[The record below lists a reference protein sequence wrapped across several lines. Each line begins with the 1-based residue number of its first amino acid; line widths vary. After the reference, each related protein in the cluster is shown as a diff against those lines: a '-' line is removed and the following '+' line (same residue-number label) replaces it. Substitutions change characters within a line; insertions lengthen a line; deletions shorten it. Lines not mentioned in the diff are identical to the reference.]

1 MQRSSY
7 VFSGGLHVGIV
18 LLAVYGLPFYEF
30 ERPADPPVIL
40 AELAPIAEQSNVPKV
55 QPRPVEAKAEPKQ
68 EPEPPKPEVK
78 PEPPKPMPAAAP
90 PPPPPPPPAPPKPA
104 EAAKPAPPPPEPVP
118 APKPV
123 PKVEKAEAA
132 PPKPEPPKPVE
143 KPAPPKQQT
152 QQQAKPQPKAPDFTD
167 VAALVNRLQ
176 KTPPAPT
183 PSQPAPQVASRAPA
197 SPAPRAEGPSNPNL
211 PLSISEKDFIASQI
225 YDKWNLDCGRRD
237 AREHVVRIQF
247 MLNPDGTLK
256 TQPEVL
262 DAVKL
267 YTQENY
273 RASAEAA
280 RRAVH
285 KAVPFK
291 FPPNTD
297 VGKFTQEIILNFD
310 PRQQCNS

>member
-1 MQRSSY
+1 MQRNSY
-7 VFSGGLHVGIV
+7 VFSAGLHAGIV
-18 LLAVYGLPFYEF
+18 LFAVFGLPFYEP
-30 ERPADPPVIL
+30 ERPAEPPVIL

-55 QPRPVEAKAEPKQ
+55 QPRPVEAKAEPKPD
-68 EPEPPKPEVK
+68 PEPPKPEVK
-78 PEPPKPMPAAAP
+78 PEPPKPAPAAAAP
-90 PPPPPPPPAPPKPA
+90 PPPPPPPAPEPPKPV
-104 EAAKPAPPPPEPVP
+104 EAAKPAPAPEPLP
-118 APKPV
+118 APKPL
-123 PKVEKAEAA
+123 PKVEKTEA
-132 PPKPEPPKPVE
+132 PPAPPKPVE
-143 KPAPPKQQT
+143 KPAPPKPQPQVQT
-152 QQQAKPQPKAPDFTD
+152 QAPQQPKTTNFTD

-183 PSQPAPQVASRAPA
+183 PSQPAPQVASRAPPA
-197 SPAPRAEGPSNPNL
+197 PAPRAEGPSNPNL

-297 VGKFTQEIILNFD
+297 VGKFTQEIVLNFD